1 VVVAEVSAV
10 FSVVV
15 LLPVQEAKATK
26 YTKQAYAKV
35 FIRDFLWQVLFIL
48 I

>member
-1 VVVAEVSAV
+1 VVAAEVSAV

-26 YTKQAYAKV
+26 HTKQAYKSGFMRV
-35 FIRDFLWQVLFIL
+35 F
-48 I
+48 